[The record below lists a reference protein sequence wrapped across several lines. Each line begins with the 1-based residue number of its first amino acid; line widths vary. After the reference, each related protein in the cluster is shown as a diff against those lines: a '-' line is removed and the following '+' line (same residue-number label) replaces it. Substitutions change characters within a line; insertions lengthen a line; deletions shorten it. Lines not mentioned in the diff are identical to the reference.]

1 MCYCLNVLLLEC
13 VNVGMCYCLN
23 MLMWECVNVLVD
35 IFSTT
40 SKRLNFHNTVQAI
53 YGVAT
58 EREQHRLLRSA
69 VTEDTLYQRPEGT
82 RQRDNLAERYPNL
95 GANRLTNL
103 HINELTHSSINE
115 LTHSS

>member
-1 MCYCLNVLLLEC
+1 MLEC
-13 VNVGMCYCLN
+13 VNVGMFYCLN
-23 MLMWECVNVLVD
+23 VLMWECVNVLVD
-35 IFSTT
+35 IFSTA
-40 SKRLNFHNTVQAI
+40 SKMLNLNNPTP
-53 YGVAT
+53 
-58 EREQHRLLRSA
+58 
-69 VTEDTLYQRPEGT
+69 QRPEGT

>member
-1 MCYCLNVLLLEC
+1 MCYYLNV
-13 VNVGMCYCLN
+13 
-23 MLMWECVNVLVD
+23 LMWECVNVLVD
-35 IFSTT
+35 IFLTA

-82 RQRDNLAERYPNL
+82 RQTLE
-95 GANRLTNL
+95 
-103 HINELTHSSINE
+103 HELP
-115 LTHSS
+115 

>member
-1 MCYCLNVLLLEC
+1 MNSHCKEFNNNWRLP
-13 VNVGMCYCLN
+13 
-23 MLMWECVNVLVD
+23 
-35 IFSTT
+35 STA

-82 RQRDNLAERYPNL
+82 QQILE
-95 GANRLTNL
+95 
-103 HINELTHSSINE
+103 HELP
-115 LTHSS
+115 